1 MSGKLEFPG
10 VLFHQFFKALK
21 RDNFLQRDMD
31 RLGPGLYAKN
41 FCCFISEVRVEP
53 D

>member
-21 RDNFLQRDMD
+21 RHDFLQGDVH
-31 RLGPGLYAKN
+31 RLGSGLDTKN
-41 FCCFISEVRVEP
+41 LCGFISKLRVKP